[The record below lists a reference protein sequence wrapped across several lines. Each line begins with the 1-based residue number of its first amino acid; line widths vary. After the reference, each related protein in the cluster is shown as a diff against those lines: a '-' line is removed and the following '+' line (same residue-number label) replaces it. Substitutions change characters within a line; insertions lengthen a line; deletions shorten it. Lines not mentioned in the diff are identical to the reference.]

1 MTKIY
6 RRLIIGVTLAIS
18 AFLLASCGQT
28 TQSPK
33 REERAHGNDYFY
45 PMYDFT
51 KQVVG
56 DEGEVELLI
65 PAGTEPHDYE
75 PSAKDLAKI
84 TDADVF
90 VYNSKELETWVP
102 NVIENLDTKKFQSW
116 KPVNPFN

>member
-33 REERAHGNDYFY
+33 EERAHGNDYFY

-56 DEGEVELLI
+56 DEERL
-65 PAGTEPHDYE
+65 
-75 PSAKDLAKI
+75 SC
-84 TDADVF
+84 
-90 VYNSKELETWVP
+90 
-102 NVIENLDTKKFQSW
+102 
-116 KPVNPFN
+116 

>member
-6 RRLIIGVTLAIS
+6 RRLIIGVALAIS

-33 REERAHGNDYFY
+33 EKKELTVMTTFY
-45 PMYDFT
+45 PMYDFA

-65 PAGTEPHDYE
+65 PAERNHTIMNQ
-75 PSAKDLAKI
+75 AQK
-84 TDADVF
+84 T
-90 VYNSKELETWVP
+90 
-102 NVIENLDTKKFQSW
+102 
-116 KPVNPFN
+116 

>member
-33 REERAHGNDYFY
+33 EKKELTVMTTFY

-51 KQVVG
+51 K
-56 DEGEVELLI
+56 
-65 PAGTEPHDYE
+65 
-75 PSAKDLAKI
+75 
-84 TDADVF
+84 
-90 VYNSKELETWVP
+90 
-102 NVIENLDTKKFQSW
+102 
-116 KPVNPFN
+116 

>member
-6 RRLIIGVTLAIS
+6 RRLIIGVTLIS

-33 REERAHGNDYFY
+33 EKKELTVMTTFY

-56 DEGEVELLI
+56 DEERL
-65 PAGTEPHDYE
+65 
-75 PSAKDLAKI
+75 SC
-84 TDADVF
+84 
-90 VYNSKELETWVP
+90 
-102 NVIENLDTKKFQSW
+102 
-116 KPVNPFN
+116 